1 MLCYARHFRLNGIF
15 MKTVLFALNSSYSHT
30 NLAVRAISAGMKRHG
45 LECEIIEKNQKDKRG
60 SILSAL
66 VEAGADVYGFS
77 TYIWNV
83 EDMRAYASSLKKIL
97 PDVKIIFGGP
107 EVLFRGEEFLCENP
121 FVSHIIRGE
130 GEEAFPSLCEKI
142 ARGDAEERI
151 IDAPYFRDFTES
163 GIYYGDVGAIPHGL
177 VYYESV
183 RGCPFS
189 CTYCLSST
197 EKKIRYK
204 SAERA
209 LADLRGFQ
217 KFDDIKTVKF
227 VDRTFNFDAERAKTM
242 WRGLCTDEYT
252 KEYHFEICASLLD
265 DESVE
270 ILTHAPRGKFRVEI
284 GLQST
289 NPKTLEAIRRKLDVK
304 KTIER
309 AKRLYEAGNLFV
321 HLDLIAGL
329 PYEDYATFAR
339 SFNDAY
345 GVCDELQ
352 LGFLKILCGCEMERD
367 AKRYGIV
374 YADRP
379 PYQVLKT
386 DFISFEELE
395 KLSLIDELCER
406 FSNSGNFKNT
416 FPYLPLVYGNAFEFF
431 EKFGEFFEKTC
442 GTRDVSKLSQPNA
455 FLLVLDFAKSVMSD
469 VSEVRAR
476 LALDF
481 LLGETRR
488 LPSEISTG
496 VLAEGKVKD
505 ELLSLVPR
513 AERANCEAAKLPF
526 MSEKYIIINR
536 KNKILTETEVIF
548 DGI

>member
-1 MLCYARHFRLNGIF
+1 

-30 NLAVRAISAGMKRHG
+30 NLAVRAIAAGMERHG
-45 LECEIIEKNQKDKRG
+45 LEYEIIEKNQKDKRG
-60 SILSAL
+60 SILAAL
-66 VEAGADVYGFS
+66 AGADADIYGFS

-97 PDVKIIFGGP
+97 PQAKIIFGGP
-107 EVLFRGEEFLCENP
+107 EVLFREEEFFFENP
-121 FVSHIIRGE
+121 FVSYLIRGE
-130 GEEAFPSLCEKI
+130 GEEAFPCLCEKI
-142 ARGDAEERI
+142 ASGEETARI
-151 IDAPYFRDFTES
+151 VDAPYFSDFAES
-163 GIYYGDVGAIPHGL
+163 GIYYGDVGAVPHGL

-197 EKKIRYK
+197 ETKIRAK

-209 LADLRGFQ
+209 LSDLRGFE

-227 VDRTFNFDAERAKTM
+227 VDRTFNFDADRAKTM
-242 WRGLCTDEYT
+242 WRGLCSEEYT

-270 ILTHAPRGKFRVEI
+270 ILTNAPKGKFRVEI

-309 AKRLYEAGNLFV
+309 TKRLYEAGNLFV

-374 YADRP
+374 YADKP

-386 DFISFEELE
+386 DFISFAELE

-416 FPYLPLVYGNAFEFF
+416 FPWLHLAYGNAFEFF

-442 GTRDVSKLSQPNA
+442 GTRDISKVSQPNA
-455 FLLVLDFAKSVMSD
+455 FLLVLEFAKSMIED

-481 LLGETRR
+481 MLSETRR
-488 LPSEISTG
+488 LPSELSEG
-496 VLAEGKVKD
+496 VLAAGEVKN
-505 ELLSLVPR
+505 EILATISR
-513 AERANCEAAKLPF
+513 GERANCEAAKLPF
-526 MSEKYIIINR
+526 ISEKYMIVNR
-536 KNKILTETEVIF
+536 KNKTLIETEVVF
-548 DGI
+548 DGV